1 MEPDSLSSKISRNI
15 LNLLVLREILI
26 HRLPSQEDPPP
37 NTKGIVYGA
46 FPERALRYKIS
57 EKKIPDQIVTS
68 HFYLAML

>member
-1 MEPDSLSSKISRNI
+1 LEPDSLSSKISRNI

-26 HRLPSQEDPPP
+26 HRLPSQEDPPH
-37 NTKGIVYGA
+37 TKGIVYGA

-57 EKKIPDQIVTS
+57 EKKIPDQIVTG